1 MRSSRRYPKNI
12 VPLYRRQKP
21 TLMSGASTIML
32 PGFLGKFSRWRL
44 RRCRA
49 NIDADSK
56 FMWQRVKAIARE
68 KARRPKPTGPV
79 KKVPTV
85 PHYPGPE
92 KKRRIGGWVQTF
104 VVVLVALA
112 ALIGPKAGIDAYFSW
127 RWQERL
133 AEIRAP
139 YEFERR
145 ETLFK
150 LCASFLEWETKYGD
164 HPSMEHMDLICIP
177 DIPVRQPMLVK
188 NVVLKK
194 QDRLRPE

>member
-1 MRSSRRYPKNI
+1 MQGEHRRGQQ
-12 VPLYRRQKP
+12 VHV
-21 TLMSGASTIML
+21 A
-32 PGFLGKFSRWRL
+32 
-44 RRCRA
+44 
-49 NIDADSK
+49 
-56 FMWQRVKAIARE
+56 ARE
-68 KARRPKPTGPV
+68 GDSTGEGPQAQADRPGEEGANGAALPLDQ
-79 KKVPTV
+79 
-85 PHYPGPE
+85 
-92 KKRRIGGWVQTF
+92 KRKGGIGGWVQTF